1 MPNHANGRHGRGWRA
16 AGPRNTGAAWRGIMA
31 GSGVEKYDA
40 GGDGGR
46 GAAQEL
52 PMCTS
57 PPFVGDRLPRSAVT
71 DKSSEPAK
79 ERRLRR
85 TSRESALQPTGA
97 CVELEKEDVR
107 LDGSSR
113 EDAE

>member
-1 MPNHANGRHGRGWRA
+1 
-16 AGPRNTGAAWRGIMA
+16 MA
-31 GSGVEKYDA
+31 GSGVEKLDA

-52 PMCTS
+52 PMCIY

-79 ERRLRR
+79 ERRLGR
-85 TSRESALQPTGA
+85 TSRESACQPTGA
-97 CVELEKEDVR
+97 CVELEEEKYD
-107 LDGSSR
+107 LDDNSR
-113 EDAE
+113 DDAEHGVE